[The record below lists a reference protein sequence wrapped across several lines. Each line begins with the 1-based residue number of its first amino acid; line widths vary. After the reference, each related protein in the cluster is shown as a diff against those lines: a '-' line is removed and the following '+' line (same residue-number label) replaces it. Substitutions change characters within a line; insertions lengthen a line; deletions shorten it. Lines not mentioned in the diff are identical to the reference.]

1 MKVYAVIDTN
11 VIVSSILS
19 SHSDSATVLVRDNIL
34 DGKLIPMFNEEI
46 LAEYKDVLNRP
57 KFKFPSTLVKAVL
70 DAITS
75 VGLYMDRTDSG
86 EFFPDPKDAVF
97 YEVALSKEDSY
108 LVTGNTK
115 HFPKSPIVVT
125 PAEMLEI
132 LVKSE

>member
-34 DGKLIPMFNEEI
+34 DGKLIPMFNEDI

-57 KFKFPSTLVKAVL
+57 KFKFPSALVKAVMG
-70 DAITS
+70 AITS
-75 VGLYMDRTDSG
+75 VRLYMDRTDSG

-97 YEVALSKEDSY
+97 YEVAISKEDSY